1 MVVPATNLTVPAHAS
16 EAATTTAT
24 GSDPT
29 RGLDRPHLFTPL
41 TVRGTTIRNRIA
53 VSPMCMYSSVDGF
66 ANDWHFVHLGTRAVG
81 GAGLVF
87 TEATAV
93 TAEGRISPQD
103 LGIWSDEH
111 VPGLARIVEFV
122 HGHGAAAG
130 IQLAHAGRKASTA
143 PPWDGGRP
151 VDEAHGGWRPVA
163 PSAIPFADGY
173 AVPHE
178 LSVDEIQGVV
188 AAFAAAA
195 GRAIE
200 ACFDWIELHAAH
212 GYLLH
217 QFLSPLSNQREDEYG
232 GIFENRVR
240 IVLETVAAIR
250 EVWGEERPLALR
262 VSATD
267 WAGGGW
273 TADDTVRL
281 AALLAGAGV
290 DLVDCS
296 SGGTLPRVAI
306 PMGPGYQVPFAEAVR
321 RQGVLSG
328 AVGMITTPEQADELI
343 RNGRADL
350 VLLARALLRDPYW
363 PLHAARALRHDA
375 DVPVQYQRAY
385 R

>member
-1 MVVPATNLTVPAHAS
+1 VPQTRLTVPAHAS
-16 EAATTTAT
+16 EAASTTLT
-24 GSDPT
+24 GSDLAP
-29 RGLDRPHLFTPL
+29 GLERPHLFTPL

-66 ANDWHFVHLGTRAVG
+66 ANDWHFVHLGSRAVG

-130 IQLAHAGRKASTA
+130 SQLAHAGRKASTA
-143 PPWDGGRP
+143 PPWDGGGP
-151 VDEAHGGWRPVA
+151 VAEDLGGWRPVA

-173 AVPHE
+173 PIPHE
-178 LSVDEIQGVV
+178 LAVEEIQGVI

-200 ACFDWIELHAAH
+200 AGFDWIELHAAH

-232 GIFENRVR
+232 GAFENRVR
-240 IVLETVAAIR
+240 IVLETVAAVR
-250 EVWGEERPLALR
+250 EVWREERPLAVR
-262 VSATD
+262 VSGTD
-267 WAGGGW
+267 WAVGGW
-273 TADDTVRL
+273 TLDDTVRL
-281 AALLAGAGV
+281 AALLADAGV

-306 PMGPGYQVPFAEAVR
+306 PVGPGYQVPFAEAVR
-321 RQGVLSG
+321 RQGLLSG
-328 AVGMITTPEQADELI
+328 AVGLITSPEQAEELI

-350 VLLARALLRDPYW
+350 VLLARAMLRDPYW

-375 DVPVQYQRAY
+375 DIPVQYQRAF

>member
-1 MVVPATNLTVPAHAS
+1 VPQTRLTVPAHAS
-16 EAATTTAT
+16 EAASTTLT
-24 GSDPT
+24 GSDLAP
-29 RGLDRPHLFTPL
+29 GLERPHLFTPL

-66 ANDWHFVHLGTRAVG
+66 ANDWHFVHLGSRAVG

-111 VPGLARIVEFV
+111 VPGLARVVEFV
-122 HGHGAAAG
+122 HGHGAATG
-130 IQLAHAGRKASTA
+130 TQLAHAGRKASTA
-143 PPWDGGRP
+143 PPWDGGGP
-151 VDEAHGGWRPVA
+151 VGEDQGGWRPVA

-173 AVPHE
+173 PIPHE
-178 LSVDEIQGVV
+178 LSADEIRGVV
-188 AAFAAAA
+188 GAFAAAA

-200 ACFDWIELHAAH
+200 AGFDWIELHAAH

-232 GIFENRVR
+232 GAFENRVR
-240 IVLETVAAIR
+240 IVLETVAAVR
-250 EVWGEERPLALR
+250 EVWREERPLAVR
-262 VSATD
+262 VSGTD
-267 WAGGGW
+267 WAVGGW
-273 TADDTVRL
+273 TLDDTVRL
-281 AALLAGAGV
+281 AALLADAGV

-306 PMGPGYQVPFAEAVR
+306 PVGPGYQVPFAEAVR

-328 AVGMITTPEQADELI
+328 AVGLITSPEQAEELI

-350 VLLARALLRDPYW
+350 VLLARAMLRDPYW

-375 DVPVQYQRAY
+375 DIPVQYQRAF